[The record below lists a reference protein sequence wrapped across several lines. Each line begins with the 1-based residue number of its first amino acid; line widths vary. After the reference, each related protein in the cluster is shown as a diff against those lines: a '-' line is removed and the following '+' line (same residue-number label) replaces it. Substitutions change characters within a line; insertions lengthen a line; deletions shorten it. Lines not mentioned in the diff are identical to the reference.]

1 MNTSIKK
8 LKLATSNN
16 IDGATPLII
25 NSPTVNEIKLPTNNS
40 WVLQDYEQL
49 FGTKKFHKEIELAKS
64 LRFAD
69 TTNSVCSDLKHEKL
83 IYISTRIINPGK
95 ILSFYLKHPPLPPP
109 PSSSTTTTT
118 TTTNT
123 KRDLYIDLIMNN
135 NGCNILLQLIKYIHE
150 NETLV
155 ESSIDSVHVRILA
168 FYVHQI
174 KVFLNLITEVMKIYQ
189 KLKL

>member
-1 MNTSIKK
+1 M
-8 LKLATSNN
+8 
-16 IDGATPLII
+16 
-25 NSPTVNEIKLPTNNS
+25 
-40 WVLQDYEQL
+40 
-49 FGTKKFHKEIELAKS
+49 
-64 LRFAD
+64 
-69 TTNSVCSDLKHEKL
+69 

-95 ILSFYLKHPPLPPP
+95 ILSFYLKHPPPPP
-109 PSSSTTTTT
+109 PSSS

-174 KVFLNLITEVMKIYQ
+174 KVFLI
-189 KLKL
+189 

>member
-1 MNTSIKK
+1 MNNYLEPRNSIK
-8 LKLATSNN
+8 
-16 IDGATPLII
+16 
-25 NSPTVNEIKLPTNNS
+25 
-40 WVLQDYEQL
+40 
-49 FGTKKFHKEIELAKS
+49 IELAKS
-64 LRFAD
+64 LQFAD

-95 ILSFYLKHPPLPPP
+95 IFIILFKTPTTTTTF
-109 PSSSTTTTT
+109 STTTT
-118 TTTNT
+118 T

-155 ESSIDSVHVRILA
+155 ESSIDSVHVE
-168 FYVHQI
+168 FWHFMFI
-174 KVFLNLITEVMKIYQ
+174 KLRVFLNLITEVMKIYQ